1 MPSRSPIIP
10 LILSGLSITRWNTF
24 PRIQTYTT
32 LDHLAFTIH
41 IALTLA
47 HLIGEKEGRIYNT

>member
-1 MPSRSPIIP
+1 MPSRSPIIA

-32 LDHLAFTIH
+32 LDHLAFTTH

-47 HLIGEKEGRIYNT
+47 ALIEEQE